1 MVAEMIPLETSLLD
15 MTLTGTGLRHGRVLI
30 LAHRQEL
37 IWQAADKIRSVV
49 GVHPDIE
56 MGEYRASRHGQL
68 TDSHVVVSSI
78 QSQIAG
84 KPCTGCNGSGFDA
97 FNVRECV
104 ECFGYGR
111 VCRMFRFD
119 PMEFSLVVIDEAHRA
134 VSDTYRRILAWYKRN
149 PDLKVLMVSATPDR
163 SDGKALGGVC
173 DSVAFEYSLND
184 AIDDGWLV
192 PIHQEIIT
200 VHGLDFSE
208 VRTKAGDLDN
218 TQLEN
223 ILVQEENLHGIVN
236 PTMELAGDRQCL
248 IFAASVDH
256 ADRIAEIIN
265 RHSSG
270 AARAING
277 KTNKDLRRSLLKAY
291 SNREFQYLVNC
302 AVFTE
307 GFDEPKVS
315 VVSVARPTKSR
326 SLYTQ
331 VCGRATR
338 PIVPPSIH
346 QTAEERRA
354 VIQSSEK
361 PFCTILDFVGN
372 SGRHKLVST
381 LDILGGDE
389 PEELILAVRA
399 KIQEAE
405 STGAGIDPRKA
416 IEEEKEA
423 RAKEAEAKKN
433 ADEARRAAIK
443 AKVEYSRSGV
453 NPFDLWEIPARREA
467 PWQRGKGPSEKQ
479 IALLTNHGV
488 DVEGLSLNEASRII
502 DEIFR
507 RRKEGL
513 CTYKQAR
520 LLKRNGLDP
529 NVSFTVA
536 SRLIDGI
543 MKKAQASKK
552 LHGKMR
558 AMR

>member
-1 MVAEMIPLETSLLD
+1 MVAEMTHSLLN
-15 MTLTGTGLRHGRVLI
+15 TELTGKGLKHGRVLI

-37 IWQAADKIRSVV
+37 IWQAADKIQTVV
-49 GVHPDIE
+49 GVHPEIE
-56 MGEYRASRHGQL
+56 MGEFRASRHGQL

-84 KPCTGCNGSGFDA
+84 KQCEVCDGTGFDS
-97 FNVRECV
+97 FNARECID
-104 ECFGYGR
+104 CFGYGR
-111 VCRMFRFD
+111 RCRMFRFD
-119 PMEFSLVVIDEAHRA
+119 PMEFSLVVVDEAHRA
-134 VSDTYRRILAWYKRN
+134 VSDTYRRILAWYQRN

-163 SDGKALGGVC
+163 SDGQALGGVC
-173 DSVAFEYSLND
+173 DSVAFEYTLND
-184 AIDDGWLV
+184 AINDGWLV

-248 IFAASVDH
+248 IFAASVQH
-256 ADRIAEIIN
+256 AERIAEIIN
-265 RHSSG
+265 RHKGG
-270 AARAING
+270 AAKAISG
-277 KTNKDLRRSLLKAY
+277 KTNKEIRRGLLKAY

-331 VCGRATR
+331 IVGRGTR

-346 QTAEERRA
+346 HTAEERRS
-354 VIQSSEK
+354 VIESSEK
-361 PFCTILDFVGN
+361 PYCTILDFMGN
-372 SGRHKLVST
+372 AGRHKLVST

-389 PEELILAVRA
+389 PEELILAVKA

-405 STGAGIDPRKA
+405 KSGAGIDPRKA
-416 IEEEKEA
+416 IADEKEA
-423 RAKEAEAKKN
+423 RRKEAEEKQRKE
-433 ADEARRAAIK
+433 EARRASVK

-453 NPFDLWEIPARREA
+453 NPFDLWDIAPKREA

-479 IALLTNHGV
+479 IEILKNQGV
-488 DVEGLSLNEASRII
+488 DVVGISLSEASAII

-520 LLKRNGLDP
+520 FLKRNGLDP
-529 NVSFTVA
+529 NVSFQVA
-536 SRLIDGI
+536 GKIIDGI
-543 MKKAQASKK
+543 IRKAQASKT
-552 LHGKMR
+552 LNSKMK
-558 AMR
+558 AVH

>member
-1 MVAEMIPLETSLLD
+1 MVAEIHSLLN
-15 MTLTGTGLRHGRVLI
+15 TELTGRGLQHGRVLI

-37 IWQAADKIRSVV
+37 IWQAADKIQTVI

-84 KPCTGCNGSGFDA
+84 KTCQGCEGTGFDS
-97 FNVRECV
+97 FNARECI

-111 VCRMFRFD
+111 TCRMFRFD

-149 PDLKVLMVSATPDR
+149 PNLKVLMVSATPDR

-184 AIDDGWLV
+184 AITDGWLV

-223 ILVQEENLHGIVN
+223 ILVQEENLHGVVN

-256 ADRIAEIIN
+256 AERIAEIIN
-265 RHSSG
+265 RHRGGS
-270 AARAING
+270 AKAISG
-277 KTNKDLRRSLLKAY
+277 KTNKEVRRGLLKSY

-331 VCGRATR
+331 IVGRGTR

-346 QTAEERRA
+346 HTAEERRA
-354 VIQSSEK
+354 VIQASEK

-372 SGRHKLVST
+372 AGRHKLVST

-389 PEELILAVRA
+389 PEELILAVKA

-416 IEEEKEA
+416 IEDEKESRAKAAEEKQ
-423 RAKEAEAKKN
+423 KAE
-433 ADEARRAAIK
+433 EARRAAIK

-453 NPFDLWEIPARREA
+453 NPFDLWEIPAKKEL
-467 PWQRGKGPSEKQ
+467 PWQRGKMPSEAQ
-479 IALLTNHGV
+479 IAMLQRHGV
-488 DVEGLSLNEASRII
+488 DTEGLSLVEASRII
-502 DEIFR
+502 GEIKR
-507 RRKEGL
+507 RRDEGL

-529 NVSFTVA
+529 NVSFSVA
-536 SRLIDGI
+536 SRIIDGI
-543 MKKAQASKK
+543 MQKAKASKK
-552 LHGKMR
+552 LHNKMK
-558 AMR
+558 AVH